1 MRKFRYLIKVFRY
14 YWQGK
19 GVRQEYI
26 CGKSLG
32 EHQLELLLSILSIDP
47 SKKLE
52 ILGCNIPG
60 GVGDVKGLTQEKGGE
75 ETDVQ

>member
-1 MRKFRYLIKVFRY
+1 MKRFRYLVKIFRY

-32 EHQLELLLSILSIDP
+32 EHQLELLLDILSIDP
-47 SKKLE
+47 GKKLK
-52 ILGCNIPG
+52 ILGCKIPG
-60 GVGDVKGLTQEKGGE
+60 SVGDLKGSTPGKGGE
-75 ETDVQ
+75 KTDVS